1 MAVQV
6 ILEFEGVTTDE
17 YYAVNRN
24 LGINETTGEGDWPEG
39 LVTHAAGLNGDGHL
53 VVVEV
58 WDTAAHQQKFL
69 EERLGAAL
77 VKGGITGPPSS
88 FTLIELVA
96 HQYLG
101 D

>member
-17 YYAVNRN
+17 YYAVNRE

-39 LVTHAAGLNGDGHL
+39 LITHAAGLDNDGDL

-58 WDTAAHQQKFL
+58 WDTAEHQRAFL
-69 EERLGAAL
+69 ESRLGAAL
-77 VKGGITGPPSS
+77 VKGGITGPPSG
-88 FTLIELVA
+88 FTLIELVS